1 MEEVI
6 DFNEE
11 TMAYSIHRKNNPFS
25 DFDTDEYSFRDFIS
39 DSEDVTI
46 NFIPSN
52 GLSPARL
59 PFLIDVPR
67 TKRSRVLRI
76 SCDTE

>member
-6 DFNEE
+6 DLNEE
-11 TMAYSIHRKNNPFS
+11 TLAYSSHRKKNTFS
-25 DFDTDEYSFRDFIS
+25 DFETDEYSFRDFVS

-52 GLSPARL
+52 GLSPARS

-67 TKRSRVLRI
+67 TKRSRVLII